1 MGVLEALKSSAEVGQ
16 LVKAVSVRREVEGDP
31 GFTLHGRLQ
40 IFVHIVPILVVVFQK
55 ALEILL
61 VVNDHAVHPIG
72 GEEDL
77 QRLQPG
83 VICVNVYFQPFH
95 I

>member
-1 MGVLEALKSSAEVGQ
+1 MGVLEALKSSAEGGQ

-31 GFTLHGRLQ
+31 GFALHGRLQ

-61 VVNDHAVHPIG
+61 VINDHAVHPIG

>member
-83 VICVNVYFQPFH
+83 VIRVNVYFQPFH